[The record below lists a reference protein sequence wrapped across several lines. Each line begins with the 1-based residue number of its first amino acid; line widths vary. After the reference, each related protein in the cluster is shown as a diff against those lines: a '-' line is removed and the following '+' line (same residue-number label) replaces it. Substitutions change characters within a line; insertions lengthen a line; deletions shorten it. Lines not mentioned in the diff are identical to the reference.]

1 MESFYKNWLKKN
13 SQENQRARDRIAA
26 QNQVQV
32 SIDSL
37 PSTSNAQLPITAST
51 QSSETEPVASTSK
64 AVIKINST
72 SDIVYQKDGLQLL
85 VEKGVFQR
93 QKKISLQAYILL
105 FEKTYY
111 LIIKY
116 MTNLR

>member
-1 MESFYKNWLKKN
+1 M
-13 SQENQRARDRIAA
+13 
-26 QNQVQV
+26 
-32 SIDSL
+32 

-93 QKKISLQAYILL
+93 QKKIQSSGIHFTFRKDLL
-105 FEKTYY
+105 F
-111 LIIKY
+111 
-116 MTNLR
+116 NH